1 MSSLTVKVLSDQS
14 HIRQHDDGK
23 ATIDNLIEL
32 ENKMAQHDEI
42 STSSDSMTL
51 NDMDKNEARELSL
64 SIRHDYVTDNH
75 IQVSTAVMRSL
86 DYAPGH
92 TKSPKVKRSGLLV
105 RCNSPLEDVT
115 QQDTT
120 SCEQV
125 GSPTTTVFRSESLST
140 SSLLFPCGA
149 SKDDIFSITFSPSG
163 DTNEFLASENIDG
176 MTSVFPL
183 QEYVPISEECNIRRI
198 YFKPSYDSV
207 DDFSIN
213 CDSPSPYDLE
223 ISPDSIV
230 KTSLSTA
237 HKQKNAH
244 FAFCRIG
251 YVSLLLALT
260 LVTAC
265 TYLNGH
271 CGELLAQCSVAA
283 SLVDFIYSIMD
294 VEIRKSLQ
302 RRYYRRSMHN
312 RQIRPAYFL
321 DPSQNH
327 VGVWVS
333 KASR

>member
-1 MSSLTVKVLSDQS
+1 MSSLTVEVLSDQS
-14 HIRQHDDGK
+14 HFRQQADDK
-23 ATIDNLIEL
+23 ATIDKLIEL
-32 ENKMAQHDEI
+32 ENKMAQHDE

-51 NDMDKNEARELSL
+51 NDVDKNEARELSL
-64 SIRHDYVTDNH
+64 SIRYDNH

-92 TKSPKVKRSGLLV
+92 TKSPKVKRTGLLV

-120 SCEQV
+120 ICEQV

-149 SKDDIFSITFSPSG
+149 IKDDIFSITFSPSG
-163 DTNEFLASENIDG
+163 DTNEFLASEKIDG
-176 MTSVFPL
+176 MTWVFPT
-183 QEYVPISEECNIRRI
+183 QEYAPISEECNIRRI

-244 FAFCRIG
+244 FAFSRIR

-260 LVTAC
+260 LVVTAC

-271 CGELLAQCSVAA
+271 CGELLAQCSVSA
-283 SLVDFIYSIMD
+283 SLVDFIYSIID